1 MPESRIHILDA
12 IVTIN
17 GHNTLSLRSR
27 RFCCVRR
34 NGAAHGPLAC
44 DLLQMGAWVEGGIIC
59 AVLYRRSDLDHAR
72 WQVKI
77 LGIAFALFGITA
89 VVLWV
94 FIYYFQ

>member
-1 MPESRIHILDA
+1 MGTIRFLLGVVVSAAFVAMGLLMALWPATYFKWVRGSKVESYA
-12 IVTIN
+12 
-17 GHNTLSLRSR
+17 
-27 RFCCVRR
+27 
-34 NGAAHGPLAC
+34 P
-44 DLLQMGAWVEGGIIC
+44 W
-59 AVLYRRSDLDHAR
+59 LYRRSDLDHAR

>member
-1 MPESRIHILDA
+1 VWLGSF
-12 IVTIN
+12 
-17 GHNTLSLRSR
+17 LSLE
-27 RFCCVRR
+27 V
-34 NGAAHGPLAC
+34 LA
-44 DLLQMGAWVEGGIIC
+44 VESY
-59 AVLYRRSDLDHAR
+59 APWLYRRWDLDHAR